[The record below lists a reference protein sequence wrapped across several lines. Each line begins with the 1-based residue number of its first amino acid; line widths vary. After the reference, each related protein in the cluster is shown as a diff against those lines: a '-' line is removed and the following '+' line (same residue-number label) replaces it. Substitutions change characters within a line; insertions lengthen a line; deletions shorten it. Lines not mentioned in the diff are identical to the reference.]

1 MDLAGSAKE
10 SGTHATHAVEWPQNT
25 LYMTL
30 MIRCLAYHPWCRRI
44 GLDGLSLKGTMRPG
58 PRHMGNKCR
67 KESMKKWTTIY
78 GIQLV
83 SFLKLVYSPSRYF
96 ALPALI
102 PPQLSSFCSSLPLG
116 IPSPSFLP
124 SNPPSPAAVSP
135 PSIHPTLN
143 LTSPY
148 HRART
153 LLSFC
158 PFAAFSMSPLT
169 ALARLHC
176 LYNLPNRNHNSR
188 RMPARTP
195 HHHPST
201 VQPHHHRPPL
211 AFALYIRQL
220 SLISQAL
227 YDFSRYQFDTVLCK
241 YLHRVSLCASYIRS
255 I

>member
-1 MDLAGSAKE
+1 MDYNIRYTTCLLSEASLFPLPILCP
-10 SGTHATHAVEWPQNT
+10 SRSHPPTT
-25 LYMTL
+25 LELLLVVT
-30 MIRCLAYHPWCRRI
+30 
-44 GLDGLSLKGTMRPG
+44 
-58 PRHMGNKCR
+58 PRH
-67 KESMKKWTTIY
+67 
-78 GIQLV
+78 
-83 SFLKLVYSPSRYF
+83 P
-96 ALPALI
+96 
-102 PPQLSSFCSSLPLG
+102 
-116 IPSPSFLP
+116 P

-135 PSIHPTLN
+135 PSTHPTLD

-255 I
+255 IQPKGLECLPRVYDRVHAQASHSSFVRCPTDSTGAWVGIKVAHMVAP

>member
-10 SGTHATHAVEWPQNT
+10 SGTHATHAVECLQNT
-25 LYMTL
+25 WYVTL

-124 SNPPSPAAVSP
+124 SNPLSPAAVSP
-135 PSIHPTLN
+135 PSIHPSHPQSDVSVPPRSYTVVVLSVCCIFYV
-143 LTSPY
+143 TAY
-148 HRART
+148 RAR
-153 LLSFC
+153 S
-158 PFAAFSMSPLT
+158 S
-169 ALARLHC
+169 AL
-176 LYNLPNRNHNSR
+176 P
-188 RMPARTP
+188 
-195 HHHPST
+195 
-201 VQPHHHRPPL
+201 
-211 AFALYIRQL
+211 I
-220 SLISQAL
+220 
-227 YDFSRYQFDTVLCK
+227 
-241 YLHRVSLCASYIRS
+241 
-255 I
+255 